1 VSTLRRFND
10 TVEQLRD
17 WRGRERLIRRVLGL
31 PAKAPQAPTWPAAG
45 EREKLRRRRAAWHA
59 EDRRADIAQ
68 AVARLPVTVGWLKDR
83 ALGEIEIARGQRAL
97 AAARELRY
105 TSIYV
110 FPTRGCSDIE
120 GYFDFGRK
128 GSFPVWLVAGGAVN
142 RWAISY
148 WEEGEP
154 IAPHVGL
161 GNAILIPGDEVTPE
175 LAAEALQ
182 RWYRSRFEFKRHH
195 WTHLTGKEPTIV
207 LDLNWVGHD
216 QGRGALS

>member
-1 VSTLRRFND
+1 
-10 TVEQLRD
+10 
-17 WRGRERLIRRVLGL
+17 VLGAAARHASVCVSIAL
-31 PAKAPQAPTWPAAG
+31 RGLEQPAAG
-45 EREKLRRRRAAWHA
+45 VDGRPIGLHSESDGVSIARTKRAAS
-59 EDRRADIAQ
+59 
-68 AVARLPVTVGWLKDR
+68 L
-83 ALGEIEIARGQRAL
+83 ARGQRAL